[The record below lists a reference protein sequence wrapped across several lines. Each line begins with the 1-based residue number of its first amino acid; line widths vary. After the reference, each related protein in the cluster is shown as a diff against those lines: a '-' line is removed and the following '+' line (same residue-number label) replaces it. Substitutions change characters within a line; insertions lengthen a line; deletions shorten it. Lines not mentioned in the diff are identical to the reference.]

1 MNIEKIWLTNTAIWI
16 RTKEGEEACEQFAD
30 YPRLR
35 NASQKQRLRYEAD
48 SFGIHWEELDEDL
61 SFEGFFSKPEPTRLN
76 KDMKH
81 ELIYQ
86 IAITLI
92 PGIGD
97 ISGKK
102 FVAYCGSAEA
112 IFMEKR
118 KALEKISG
126 MREVTLDA
134 LSNPKDILK
143 RAEQE
148 VDFIERNDIKPLFY
162 QDADYPRRLLQCD
175 DSPLMLYY
183 KGNANLNA
191 SRVVAIV
198 GTRNVTE
205 YGKENCVNLV
215 NELVDEQVLVVS
227 GLAYGVDT
235 IAHRS
240 SVKAGIPTVG
250 VLGNGFQ
257 QIYPAANKKLAAEML
272 ANGGLLTECMSGTQP
287 DRENFRRRNRIIAG
301 MSDAVIVIE
310 SALKGGSLITADLA
324 NSYSRDVF
332 AYPGRVMDLYSQ
344 GCNYLIRTNRAHL
357 MESVANLRYVMRWE
371 RPHGE
376 ERQTSIFRELN
387 DEEKKIMDC
396 FENQSIVNLDDLIV
410 KTELPTT
417 KLASLLLNLEFDGIL
432 MALPGK
438 RYQRC

>member
-1 MNIEKIWLTNTAIWI
+1 MDN
-16 RTKEGEEACEQFAD
+16 
-30 YPRLR
+30 
-35 NASQKQRLRYEAD
+35 
-48 SFGIHWEELDEDL
+48 
-61 SFEGFFSKPEPTRLN
+61 KPL
-76 KDMKH
+76 
-81 ELIYQ
+81 YQ
-86 IAITLI
+86 IAVTLI

-97 ISGKK
+97 ISGKRL
-102 FVAYCGSAEA
+102 VSYCGSAEA
-112 IFMEKR
+112 IFKETR
-118 KALEKISG
+118 KSLEKISG

-134 LSNPKDILK
+134 LSKPYDILK

-148 VDFIERNDIKPLFY
+148 VNFIENNGIKPLFY
-162 QDADYPRRLLQCD
+162 QDSDYPRRLLQCD
-175 DSPLMLYY
+175 DSPMMLYY

-205 YGKENCVNLV
+205 YGKENCANLV
-215 NELVDEQVLVVS
+215 NDLVEEQVLVVS

-235 IAHRS
+235 VAHRTA
-240 SVKAGIPTVG
+240 VKAGIPTVG

-272 ANGGLLTECMSGTQP
+272 ANGGLLTECMSGTLP
-287 DRENFRRRNRIIAG
+287 DRENFPRRNRIIAG
-301 MSDAVIVIE
+301 MADAVIVIE

-357 MESVANLRYVMRWE
+357 MESMANLRYVMRWE
-371 RPHGE
+371 RPQQEGH
-376 ERQTSIFRELN
+376 QTTLFREYSD
-387 DEEKKIMDC
+387 DEKRIMDC
-396 FENQSIVNLDDLIV
+396 FGDQKVVSLDDLIV
-410 KTELPTT
+410 KTEMATT

>member
-1 MNIEKIWLTNTAIWI
+1 MNH
-16 RTKEGEEACEQFAD
+16 D
-30 YPRLR
+30 
-35 NASQKQRLRYEAD
+35 
-48 SFGIHWEELDEDL
+48 
-61 SFEGFFSKPEPTRLN
+61 
-76 KDMKH
+76 
-81 ELIYQ
+81 LIYQ

-112 IFMEKR
+112 VFKEKR
-118 KALEKISG
+118 KALEKITG

-134 LSNPKDILK
+134 LSNPSDMLK

-148 VDFIERNDIKPLFY
+148 VAFIEQNDIKPLFY

-175 DSPLMLYY
+175 DSPMMLYY

-191 SRVVAIV
+191 NRVVAIV
-198 GTRNVTE
+198 GTRNITE
-205 YGKENCVNLV
+205 YGKECCSKLV
-215 NELVDEQVLVVS
+215 NDLVDEQVLVVS

-235 IAHRS
+235 VAHRS
-240 SVKAGIPTVG
+240 SVKVGIPTVG

-257 QIYPAANKKLAAEML
+257 QIYPAVNKKLASEML
-272 ANGGLLTECMSGTQP
+272 TNGGVLTECMSGTLP
-287 DRENFRRRNRIIAG
+287 DRENFPRRNRIIAG
-301 MSDAVIVIE
+301 MADAVIVIE

-324 NSYSRDVF
+324 NSYNRDVF

-357 MESVANLRYVMRWE
+357 MEDVANLRYVMRWE
-371 RPHGE
+371 RQHEE
-376 ERQTSIFRELN
+376 ERQTSIFREFSE
-387 DEEKKIMDC
+387 DEKRIMDC
-396 FENQSIVNLDDLIV
+396 FGDKSIVGLDDLIV
-410 KTELPTT
+410 GTELPTT